1 MLLQFSVKQITEHP
15 SFIYNKDYTNIT
27 EMQSN
32 YKTYQLYIENIVKR
46 ALMNSL
52 CKHAVNLNKE
62 SNEYFIKI
70 SWCIQVSPKLKVM
83 IFSPRLVAAF
93 KILLR

>member
-1 MLLQFSVKQITEHP
+1 MLLQFSVKQINEHP
-15 SFIYNKDYTNIT
+15 SLKYNKDYTNIT

-52 CKHAVNLNKE
+52 CKHAVNLTRKAM
-62 SNEYFIKI
+62 ST
-70 SWCIQVSPKLKVM
+70 S
-83 IFSPRLVAAF
+83 
-93 KILLR
+93 